1 MFIGVL
7 IMMLV
12 GFGYLMTF
20 MKWYGLGAVGFV
32 LLVTAMCIQWDLFTQ
47 SLFKQLVER
56 HSDPDNYHWHW
67 VWINIYSLLDT
78 LYASSAVLISFGAVI
93 GKITPFQLV
102 LMTIIEIPLHSINY
116 EVLMNCV
123 MGIADVGG
131 TYSDHM
137 FGAYFGLAVAWVL
150 GKPKTEPE
158 FGTVPDVF
166 SLIGTIFLWIYWP
179 SFVIGAA
186 PADSDQQARGMVNT
200 IIALASSTVCTFWAT
215 LVWSKQKKFRP
226 VDIQNATLAGGV
238 AIGCTANLTMSAFG
252 ACMIGC
258 TAGLVSCFGYNFIQ
272 PFLEERL
279 NLHDT
284 CGIHNL
290 HAMPSV
296 VGGLASVILAG
307 YKTYNGLEHDS
318 AIYGLTYASQWWR
331 QWVAILLCIGFAVTN
346 GIITGYLLR
355 YLEPTDRLGKSSGET
370 DEFSEKQFHDEQ
382 WWAVAGDY
390 DISIYS
396 QLALLINDDKDGIT
410 QIFKDALVNQ
420 ALADQSMHE
429 GRRKAPVKKDG
440 LDWSSHHANRSQ
452 HSLHNAPSI
461 SIPTSDSIAKNV

>member
-1 MFIGVL
+1 MFIGVF

-47 SLFKQLVER
+47 SLFEQLAYRSYDVA
-56 HSDPDNYHWHW
+56 NYKWHW
-67 VWINIYSLLDT
+67 VYINIYSLLDT
-78 LYASSAVLISFGAVI
+78 LYCASAVLISFGAVI

-102 LMTIIEIPLHSINY
+102 LMAIIEVPLHSINY
-116 EVLMNCV
+116 KILMTRNMKLC
-123 MGIADVGG
+123 DVGG
-131 TYSDHM
+131 TYTDHM

-186 PADSDQQARGMVNT
+186 PADSDQQHRGMVNT
-200 IIALASSTVCTFWAT
+200 IISLAGSTVCAFWAT
-215 LVWSKQKKFRP
+215 LVFSKQKKFRP

-252 ACMIGC
+252 GLMIGC
-258 TAGLVSCFGYNFIQ
+258 TAGLVSTLGYNYIQ
-272 PFLEERL
+272 PWLEEYCG
-279 NLHDT
+279 LHDT

-290 HAMPSV
+290 HAMPSII
-296 VGGLASVILAG
+296 GGLASVILAG
-307 YKTYNGLEHDS
+307 YKTYKGLDHDS
-318 AIYGLTYASQWWR
+318 AIYGESYQEQWWR
-331 QWVAILLCIGFAVTN
+331 QWVAIIYCVGFAIIN
-346 GIITGYLLR
+346 GLITGYILR
-355 YLEPTDRLGKSSGET
+355 YLEPTDTFGKSSS
-370 DEFSEKQFHDEQ
+370 SECSVDFHEKAFHDEQ

-410 QIFKDALVNQ
+410 KIFKDALVSQ
-420 ALADQSMHE
+420 ALHDVSMHE
-429 GRRKAPVKKDG
+429 GRRSKKTDG
-440 LDWSSHHANRSQ
+440 LDWSSHHATRSQ

-461 SIPTSDSIAKNV
+461 TVPTIDSISKNV